1 MKKYVEISLSLSLIA
16 LLLTGCLDE
25 NNKSDVLYQDTPGT
39 IRISG
44 SITYIELDFLEVNL
58 YPTNLA
64 PAFWEDGDRVSVTFR
79 IDQSKQSGDKYWD
92 DVSLLDIYKIPRKE
106 IIEYSSDSVYSNDPI
121 TEIQKKWI
129 TDNVLNFDI
138 QFSCTNADK
147 HKHTFDLIYDPS
159 QLKSQPDMIVLT
171 LNHNAFGD
179 TESSSNERLYYSF
192 SLDKVIP
199 FYEGKDSVVLKIEAN
214 ALNPEKSEYVV
225 YKFKR

>member
-1 MKKYVEISLSLSLIA
+1 MNKYIGISFSFSLIV
-16 LLLTGCLDE
+16 LFLISCLNE

-39 IRISG
+39 IRSSG

-58 YPTNLA
+58 YPTNLE
-64 PAFWEDGDRVSVTFR
+64 PALWEDGERVLVTFR

-92 DVSLLDIYKIPRKE
+92 DVSLLNIYKIPCKE
-106 IIEYSSDSVYSNDPI
+106 IIKCSSDSVYSNDPI

-129 TDNVLNFDI
+129 TDNVLNFDL
-138 QFSCTNADK
+138 QFTCTNAEK
-147 HKHTFDLIYDPS
+147 HAFDLIYNPR
-159 QLKSQPDMIVLT
+159 QLKSPPDIIVLT

-179 TESSSNERLYYSF
+179 TESSSNEKHYYCF
-192 SLDKVIP
+192 SLDKLIP
-199 FYEGKDSVVLKIEAN
+199 FYEEKDSVVLKIEAN